1 MVANL
6 REFAQNVNE
15 KNLLVSLVLEIWA
28 METSE
33 INPGA
38 RSVVDKKGKMIT
50 FALRGVFLCYRE

>member
-1 MVANL
+1 
-6 REFAQNVNE
+6 
-15 KNLLVSLVLEIWA
+15 

-50 FALRGVFLCYRE
+50 LALRGVFLLFSQKKNIRDADNPFTSSVQQFIIRIGKIN